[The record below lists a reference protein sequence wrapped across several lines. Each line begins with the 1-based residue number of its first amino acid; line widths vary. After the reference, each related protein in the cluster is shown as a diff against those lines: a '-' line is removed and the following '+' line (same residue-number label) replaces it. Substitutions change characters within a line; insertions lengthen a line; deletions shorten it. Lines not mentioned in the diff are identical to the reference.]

1 MKFQAD
7 QRGDAL
13 LVEIDE
19 KRLDAANSVALRD
32 ALVNLAAEHPDARI
46 VIDLGKVEL
55 VDSSGLGALVSALKV
70 IKRTQSAALCSL
82 QKPVDNLMKLTRMDR
97 MFTIHP
103 DAETA
108 VAPAGV

>member
-13 LVEIDE
+13 LVEIHE

-32 ALVNLAAEHPDARI
+32 ALVTLASENPEVRI

-55 VDSSGLGALVSALKV
+55 VDSSGLGALVSALKIV
-70 IKRTQSAALCSL
+70 KRTRPAALCSL
-82 QKPVDNLMKLTRMDR
+82 QKPVENLMKLTRMDR

-108 VAPAGV
+108 VAQADA